1 MMPGD
6 KLNDP
11 RLTPEIQLQ
20 LILSRA
26 AWHRA
31 WHLAMLEHQAGKLT
45 DAAMDRADAAQ
56 KAFSDLHNAVL
67 TLLAEPAPS
76 KCTATMEEL
85 ARRRYQR

>member
-1 MMPGD
+1 MRPGD

-31 WHLAMLEHQAGKLT
+31 CHLAMLEHQSTGRIT
-45 DAAMDRADAAQ
+45 EAATERAEAAQ
-56 KAFSDLHNAVL
+56 KMFSDLHNAVL
-67 TLLAEPAPS
+67 EIL
-76 KCTATMEEL
+76 
-85 ARRRYQR
+85 R